1 MERLNKFLDE
11 TSLWLIFPIFWVLT
25 GFFAWITFFT
35 LEYLILDSYHLK
47 GVHVMFSLLIGLV
60 FGLFF
65 TIGLF
70 AMRTSKKFW
79 DYAKE
84 VEKLIYEKNTL
95 DELNLI
101 YENEW
106 EKLRKMYIGG
116 YIGGA
121 NSPQRHELI
130 RLRAMIE
137 IKYEMLNKFTHE
149 QKI

>member
-1 MERLNKFLDE
+1 MEKLNKFLGE
-11 TSLWLIFPIFWVLT
+11 TSLWLIFPIFWALT
-25 GFFAWITFFT
+25 GLLSWLVFFIMDYFCNNLYFFNGMTNIRHLTFIIVLGIPFGIFFT
-35 LEYLILDSYHLK
+35 
-47 GVHVMFSLLIGLV
+47 
-60 FGLFF
+60 FGLFV
-65 TIGLF
+65 
-70 AMRTSKKFW
+70 MRQSKKFW

-116 YIGGA
+116 T
-121 NSPQRHELI
+121 NSHQRHELI